1 MVKDLNDSFY
11 FEHNWKDTVEG
22 AINKYPNEF
31 QPTVKSIDVINRKI
45 NADGNLVSER
55 YLGSKFNPNTAMKTV
70 MKIIGMPIRSCQYT
84 LEHSSLDVARKNYTL
99 SSVNKTY
106 FDWLAVH
113 ESLEYIPALDNGKT
127 RLNQSMQVDM
137 FGDKYS
143 FAFKHAITK
152 GESVFLGYVSDII
165 PKGRA
170 GLNSVIQKIQA
181 EAEHTTLIAEQELIE
196 KCKQM
201 ESLMTSTASLITSE
215 ISKEFS
221 SEFEVFAE
229 QIKTMETEAREVY
242 KKVEVISET
251 IPEKI
256 KNEMETFESMLRRI
270 SIVIDNVKNQK

>member
-1 MVKDLNDSFY
+1 MVKDINDSFY

-31 QPTVKSIDVINRKI
+31 QPTVKSIDIISRKI

-55 YLGSKFNPNTAMKTV
+55 YLGSKFNPNSAMKTV
-70 MKIIGMPIRSCQYT
+70 MRIIGMPIRPCQYT
-84 LEHSSLDVARKNYTL
+84 LEYSSLDVAKKNYTL

-113 ESLEYIPALDNGKT
+113 ESLEYIPASDISKT

-170 GLNSVIQKIQA
+170 GLNSVIMKIQA
-181 EAEHTTLIAEQELIE
+181 EAEETRIIAEQELVE
-196 KCKQM
+196 KCKQLDNLI
-201 ESLMTSTASLITSE
+201 SGTASSISSE

-221 SEFEVFAE
+221 SELEVFAE
-229 QIKTMETEAREVY
+229 QIRTMETEAREVY
-242 KKVEVISET
+242 RRVEAISET

-256 KNEMETFESMLRRI
+256 KNEMEKFESLLRRI
-270 SIVIDNVKNQK
+270 SSVVDDVKNQK

>member
-1 MVKDLNDSFY
+1 MVKDINDSFY

-31 QPTVKSIDVINRKI
+31 QPTVKSIDIISRQI

-55 YLGSKFNPNTAMKTV
+55 YLGSKFNPNAAMKTV
-70 MKIIGMPIRSCQYT
+70 MRIIGMPIRPCQYT
-84 LEHSSLDVARKNYTL
+84 LEYSSLDVAKKNYTL

-113 ESLEYIPALDNGKT
+113 ESLEYIPASDISKT

-170 GLNSVIQKIQA
+170 GLNSVIMKIQA
-181 EAEHTTLIAEQELIE
+181 EAEETRIIAEQELVE
-196 KCKQM
+196 KCKQLDNLI
-201 ESLMTSTASLITSE
+201 SSTASSISLE

-221 SEFEVFAE
+221 SELEVFAE
-229 QIKTMETEAREVY
+229 QIRTMETEAREVY
-242 KKVEVISET
+242 RKVEAISET

-256 KNEMETFESMLRRI
+256 KTEMETFESLLRRI
-270 SIVIDNVKNQK
+270 SSVVDNVKNQK